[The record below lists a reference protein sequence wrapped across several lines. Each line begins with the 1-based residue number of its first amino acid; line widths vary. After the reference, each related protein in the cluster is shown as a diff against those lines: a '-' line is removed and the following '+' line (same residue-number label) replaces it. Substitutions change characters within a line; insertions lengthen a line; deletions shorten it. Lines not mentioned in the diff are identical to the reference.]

1 MPVPSCE
8 TKKKNILQVVVLEQ
22 ILDEIKSLKNT
33 FTQIRGEVAKLSQI
47 ENKLKK
53 GENLANTRNGWFW
66 SY

>member
-33 FTQIRGEVAKLSQI
+33 LRLG
-47 ENKLKK
+47 
-53 GENLANTRNGWFW
+53 AN
-66 SY
+66 